1 MAIRVALA
9 LTLALLLAGCTWD
22 PQPVTVLDPGAM
34 GVPMT
39 TFAAW
44 PF

>member
-9 LTLALLLAGCTWD
+9 LTLSLLLAGCTWD

-34 GVPMT
+34 GVPLS
-39 TFAAW
+39 TFATL